1 MELCCLFS
9 PNIATPDL
17 CAVAEQLGYTRAW
30 VTDSPTFMAD
40 PWITLG
46 RAADRTSTIRLGICA
61 LTPRMR
67 HLVAT
72 AGAAATLD
80 AVAPGRVDLVVGTG
94 FTSQAMINQ
103 PPARW
108 AEAEAYVRGLRELL
122 SGAETEWDGQVVG
135 LPYGRL
141 SGITLPA
148 QVSLLVAAHGPKGRA
163 VGQRVADGIVTNPG
177 HGTSNEVWAGERVF
191 VQINGTVLDP
201 GEGFDSPRVLDA
213 AGPAA
218 ALHLHIGADGVAGE
232 SAEVRGFQA
241 ALAAVD
247 ARRRHIE
254 THRGHLTEL
263 TEIERPWVT
272 PELIRS
278 ATETGTPAEMAS
290 RLGELAESGVAGVI
304 YFPAG
309 PNLRR
314 ELESFARVA
323 SSAVS

>member
-9 PNIATPDL
+9 PNIATPDT
-17 CAVAEQLGYTRAW
+17 CAVAEQLGYSRSW

-46 RAADRTSTIRLGICA
+46 RAADRTSSIRLGICA

-67 HLVAT
+67 HVVAT

-80 AVAPGRVDLVVGTG
+80 AVAPGRVDLVIGTG

-108 AEAEAYVRGLRELL
+108 SEAEAYVRGLRELL
-122 SGAETEWDGQVVG
+122 AGKETEWDGQVIA
-135 LPYGRL
+135 LPYGEL
-141 SGITLPA
+141 SGIKLPA
-148 QVSLLVAAHGPKGRA
+148 EVGLWVAAHGPKGRA

-177 HGTSNEVWAGERVF
+177 HGPSNEIWSGERVF
-191 VQINGTVLDP
+191 VQINGTILDP
-201 GEGFDSPRVLDA
+201 GESLDSPRVLEA

-218 ALHLHIGADGVAGE
+218 ALHLHIGGDGVAGE
-232 SAEVRGFQA
+232 SAEVRGFHS
-241 ALAAVD
+241 ALNQVD

-263 TEIERPWVT
+263 TAIERPWVT
-272 PELIRS
+272 PELIR
-278 ATETGTPAEMAS
+278 TTTDTGTAQQMES
-290 RLGELAESGVAGVI
+290 RLQELAAAGVAGVI

-309 PNLRR
+309 PAPRR
-314 ELESFARVA
+314 ELEQFARAAESLVG
-323 SSAVS
+323 

>member
-9 PNIATPDL
+9 PNIATPDM
-17 CAVAEQLGYTRAW
+17 CAVAEQLGYTRSW

-46 RAADRTSTIRLGICA
+46 RAADRTSSIRLGICA

-80 AVAPGRVDLVVGTG
+80 AVAPGRVDLVIGTG
-94 FTSQAMINQ
+94 FTSQAMIDQ

-108 AEAEAYVRGLRELL
+108 SEAEAYVRGLRDLL
-122 SGAETEWDGQVVG
+122 AGAETEWDGKIVA

-141 SGITLPA
+141 SGIKLPA
-148 QVSLLVAAHGPKGRA
+148 DVSLWVAAHGPKGRA

-177 HGTSNEVWAGERVF
+177 HGPSNEVWADERVF
-191 VQINGTVLDP
+191 VQINGTILDE
-201 GEGFDSPRVLDA
+201 GEPLDSPRVLEA

-232 SAEVRGFQA
+232 TAEVSGFHA

-247 ARRRHIE
+247 PKRRHIE

-272 PELIRS
+272 PELIKA
-278 ATETGTPAEMAS
+278 ATETGTAEEMES
-290 RLGELAESGVAGVI
+290 RLHELAASGVAGVI

-309 PNLRR
+309 PDLQR
-314 ELESFARVA
+314 ELECFAQAAR
-323 SSAVS
+323 SAVG